1 MKQKSIGK
9 NYIYNLTLTALNLA
23 FPLITASYL
32 SYVLGAENIGKVNY
46 ATSIISW
53 FIIMASFGIPRY
65 GIRAIARSRDSK
77 QNLSKTFW
85 NLMIIQGVLSLIS
98 IAIYVFIILKVGQFE
113 SELQLH
119 LLMVLMLLL
128 NAFSLDWFYQGIEEY
143 GYITMRSILFK
154 IVSIILIFLL
164 IKNKDDYI
172 LYALINIIG
181 VSLNNVL
188 NFIHSRRFI
197 DRRIY
202 QLDVWYYIKE
212 LKVYFVTTVVIA
224 IYGTLDQL
232 FIGTISPQELAYY
245 VRSKA
250 LLGIGTSI
258 TNSVITVLIPRSA
271 YLMEN
276 NYKEYKRIIQ
286 QSINYIYLL
295 GFPCVVGIFV
305 LAEDAMILL
314 GGSEFIP
321 ATGSLRII
329 CVLIVVTAI
338 GTWQVN
344 QILLPYKKEKL
355 ALNIQMVAAIFSII
369 LNIILIPKYSYI
381 GAAITW
387 TLTETLLV
395 FIEGIIIHRHFTDIR
410 IHYVNL
416 SAIKYLI
423 SAGIMGTVVIG
434 IVGSITSAFI
444 TIAVS
449 VVVAPV
455 IYFGSILILKDE
467 VVLNMVQSMFKKAQ
481 VYIKG
486 VYR

>member
-46 ATSIISW
+46 ATSIVNW

-77 QNLSKTFW
+77 ENLSKTFW

-98 IAIYVFIILKVGQFE
+98 IGIYILVILKVGRFE

-143 GYITMRSILFK
+143 GYITVRSILFK
-154 IVSIILIFLL
+154 IVSIVLMFLL
-164 IKNKDDYI
+164 IQEKEDYI

-181 VSLNNVL
+181 ISLNNVL
-188 NFIHSRRFI
+188 NFIHCRKFVHRK
-197 DRRIY
+197 IY
-202 QLDVWYYIKE
+202 ELNIWYYIKE
-212 LKVYFVTTVVIA
+212 LKIYFVTTIVIA
-224 IYGTLDQL
+224 IYGSLDQL

-245 VRSKA
+245 VRSKT
-250 LLGIGTSI
+250 LLGVGTSI

-276 NYKEYKRIIQ
+276 NYEEYKRIIQ

-295 GFPCVVGIFV
+295 GFPCVAGIFV
-305 LAEDAMILL
+305 LAKDAMILL
-314 GGSEFIP
+314 GGKEFIP

-329 CVLIVVTAI
+329 SVLIVVTAI

-355 ALNIQMVAAIFSII
+355 ALNIQMAAAVFSVV

-395 FIEGIIIHRHFTDIR
+395 IVEGIIIHKQFKDISIR
-410 IHYVNL
+410 YINPSV
-416 SAIKYLI
+416 IKYF
-423 SAGIMGTVVIG
+423 SASCFMGLVVIG
-434 IVGSITSAFI
+434 IAGSISNTFI
-444 TIAVS
+444 TIIVS
-449 VVVAPV
+449 VIVAPLV
-455 IYFGSILILKDE
+455 YFGSILILKDE
-467 VVLNMVQSMFKKAQ
+467 VVLGMMSGIFKRAKMVINKA
-481 VYIKG
+481 
-486 VYR
+486 

>member
-46 ATSIISW
+46 ATSIINW

-65 GIRAIARSRDSK
+65 GIRAIARNRDSK
-77 QNLSKTFW
+77 ENLSKTFW
-85 NLMIIQGVLSLIS
+85 NLMIIQGALSLIS
-98 IAIYVFIILKVGQFE
+98 IGIYIFIILKVGHFE

-128 NAFSLDWFYQGIEEY
+128 NAFSLDWFYQGMEEY
-143 GYITMRSILFK
+143 AYITIRSILFK
-154 IVSIILIFLL
+154 IVSIILMFLL

-188 NFIHSRRFI
+188 NFIHSRKFV

-202 QLDVWYYIKE
+202 KLDVWQYMKE
-212 LKVYFVTTVVIA
+212 LKVYFITTVVIA

-232 FIGTISPQELAYY
+232 FIGTISPEELAYY
-245 VRSKA
+245 VRSKT
-250 LLGIGTSI
+250 LLAVGTSI

-276 NYKEYKRIIQ
+276 DYEEYKRIIQ
-286 QSINYIYLL
+286 KSINYIYLL

-305 LAEDAMILL
+305 LAKDAMILL

-329 CVLIVVTAI
+329 CVLIVVTAV

-355 ALNIQMVAAIFSII
+355 ALNIQIVAAIFSIMA
-369 LNIILIPKYSYI
+369 NIILIPKYSYI

-395 FIEGIIIHRHFTDIR
+395 IVEGIIIHRQFIDIR
-410 IHYVNL
+410 IRYVNP
-416 SAIKYLI
+416 STIKYLI
-423 SAGIMGTVVIG
+423 SAVIMGAVVIG
-434 IVGSITSAFI
+434 IAGSITGAFI

-467 VVLNMVQSMFKKAQ
+467 IVLGMISDIFKRAK
-481 VYIKG
+481 VILNKT
-486 VYR
+486 